1 MIDLTPLDIRKKK
14 GDFGRALRGY
24 ELQEVDTFLEM
35 AAERLEE
42 VVRENLTL
50 RERVER
56 LSEQVHGQEGREKAV
71 QEALV
76 SAQALREEIHSQARR
91 EADLI
96 RREAEAD
103 AQALREAAERE
114 LGERSRELQELN
126 RRRTRFLRGLRT
138 FLEREIDAVTAEEDS
153 PPQSDFEELLPRADS
168 DRRPSAFESAPGED
182 GGGTSSGAGTSS
194 DEVEAERA
202 SLRGEMEPEDDESPE
217 EDESKEDRRPPP
229 GTAYRP
235 MSDSERRIQ
244 KGEIEAGDEVW

>member
-114 LGERSRELQELN
+114 LGERNRELQELN

-168 DRRPSAFESAPGED
+168 DRRASAFESAPGED
-182 GGGTSSGAGTSS
+182 GGGTSSGGGTSL
-194 DEVEAERA
+194 DEVEADRA
-202 SLRGEMEPEDDESPE
+202 SLRGD
-217 EDESKEDRRPPP
+217 
-229 GTAYRP
+229 RP

>member
-103 AQALREAAERE
+103 AQALREAAERA
-114 LGERSRELQELN
+114 LGERRKELQELN

-138 FLEREIDAVTAEEDS
+138 FLEREIDAVSAEEDS
-153 PPQSDFEELLPRADS
+153 PPHSDFEEAPSQPGLEDLA
-168 DRRPSAFESAPGED
+168 SAFEN
-182 GGGTSSGAGTSS
+182 SSGVDREGTQSRERTSS

-202 SLRGEMEPEDDESPE
+202 SLRGEMEPEGGES
-217 EDESKEDRRPPP
+217 EDERPPPP

-235 MSDSERRIQ
+235 RSDSEQRIQ
-244 KGEIEAGDEVW
+244 KGEIEPGDDVW